1 MQQVIATFL
10 LLSVFLI
17 TAPAYK
23 LPEDDFTVE
32 AAFGVSSREAAEEAI
47 LVGHILRIAASELE
61 KDDTEDNEVDE
72 YSFRTF
78 WAKLKEATD
87 ADEYFFRSLW
97 ENIIGAIKKAAQ
109 AIWNFIKELAKD
121 IKDATKEVGIA
132 VLQSAGDTL
141 REKATEK
148 ALAIVSKIFDN
159 GSVTTYSSDKYHSN
173 TDVVKDISARMD
185 LVGKHLIEQGNA
197 ILAR

>member
-78 WAKLKEATD
+78 WAKLKEAVRKGAEKAAVFFYDLGKEVKSSVKEVVKAAAD
-87 ADEYFFRSLW
+87 AAVEVAKEKAKEKAVLIVTKIMDKIASQADSSELQSNGDFIKHLSKALEQVGRSL
-97 ENIIGAIKKAAQ
+97 IGQGSEI
-109 AIWNFIKELAKD
+109 
-121 IKDATKEVGIA
+121 
-132 VLQSAGDTL
+132 L
-141 REKATEK
+141 R
-148 ALAIVSKIFDN
+148 
-159 GSVTTYSSDKYHSN
+159 
-173 TDVVKDISARMD
+173 
-185 LVGKHLIEQGNA
+185 Q
-197 ILAR
+197 